1 MSTMVKTVN
10 KFFKTAI
17 KSEVDE
23 VKSKIL
29 LSERQEDIFERYYIK
44 KQDVNFI
51 ADTLNICPIVVSNE
65 LRLIRFKLMKIL
77 DC

>member
-23 VKSKIL
+23 IKNKIL
-29 LSERQEDIFERYYIK
+29 LSERQEDIFDRYYIK

-77 DC
+77 

>member
-1 MSTMVKTVN
+1 MVKTVN

-23 VKSKIL
+23 IKDKIL
-29 LSERQEDIFERYYIK
+29 LSERQEDIFDMYYIK

-77 DC
+77 

>member
-1 MSTMVKTVN
+1 MVKTVN

-23 VKSKIL
+23 IKNKIL
-29 LSERQEDIFERYYIK
+29 LSERQEDIFDRYYIK

-77 DC
+77 

>member
-1 MSTMVKTVN
+1 MSVMVKTVN

-17 KSEVDE
+17 KSEVESATD
-23 VKSKIL
+23 KIL
-29 LSERQEDIFERYYIK
+29 LSERQEDIFNRYYIK

-51 ADTLNICPIVVSNE
+51 ADILNVCPIVVSNE

-77 DC
+77 D

>member
-77 DC
+77 D

>member
-1 MSTMVKTVN
+1 MSEMVKAVN
-10 KFFKTAI
+10 RFFKTAV

-23 VKSKIL
+23 VKDKIL
-29 LSERQEDIFERYYIK
+29 LSERQEDIFDRYYIK
-44 KQDVNFI
+44 KQDINFI

-77 DC
+77 D